1 MTANPTLVK
10 MRGIDE
16 EYRVTDGIDNL
27 RALGVAVEKYKDNT
41 DFVLKDTTQLQFN
54 VFLAVMKGFGYIY
67 FGHRKVFY
75 NPHDKGERWVSF
87 NNAVSI
93 YNMVAKVLGK
103 TNSSIY
109 PIEKVKL
116 QKTKKHNI
124 IAQDMNVKFTNPARE
139 SLLDDCPEVS

>member
-27 RALGVAVEKYKDNT
+27 SALGVAVEKYKDNT

-54 VFLAVMKGFGYIY
+54 ALLTLMKEFGYIY

-75 NPHDKGERWVSF
+75 NPNDKHCKWLSF
-87 NNAVSI
+87 NNAVKM
-93 YNMVAKVLGK
+93 YNRTAKVYWA
-103 TNSSIY
+103 TASAFC

-116 QKTKKHNI
+116 QKTKKHKI
-124 IAQDMNVKFTNPARE
+124 IVQDMNVKFTNPVRE
-139 SLLDDCPEVS
+139 SLLDDCPEVD